1 MWFQQLITQKRST
14 IGLPKQLSSK
24 TICVRTMQCGQFAF
38 KTKPNQPTTNMTRW
52 LCFPKSLQFLFH
64 THKHASWT
72 PGQQH
77 NPEDSLHPQIT
88 WIKPTPPAV
97 FLPCIA
103 QTKQSCQKDCSHI
116 SKPQRKHAARTSN
129 APGQTTTSGVLEQI
143 ILRQEANK
151 NQEYRQQGAR
161 ISDTRLTITFNLLVL
176 SVLN

>member
-1 MWFQQLITQKRST
+1 MYVQCNVVNMLLKPSQTNKPKTWNSDFVFLKACSFFFTHTSMLREHQANSTTLKTHYIHQL
-14 IGLPKQLSSK
+14 
-24 TICVRTMQCGQFAF
+24 
-38 KTKPNQPTTNMTRW
+38 
-52 LCFPKSLQFLFH
+52 
-64 THKHASWT
+64 
-72 PGQQH
+72 
-77 NPEDSLHPQIT
+77 PEK
-88 WIKPTPPAV
+88 KPTPPAV

-116 SKPQRKHAARTSN
+116 SKPQREHAARTSD